1 MYYIDQ
7 DDDADFDD
15 DDDDDDD
22 GGATDKTEKLNLK
35 IEKNKNVLLFFL
47 YIKRVLFTLLVFN
60 IFRI

>member
-47 YIKRVLFTLLVFN
+47 
-60 IFRI
+60 